1 MAEMDAPNSKIW
13 KHPYGRRRRGV
24 TFTDRAGL
32 NALAEE
38 IVSVNCL
45 NCMGESLY
53 PFSNQDFIFSSNI
66 TTLSDK
72 AKEKMIFF

>member
-24 TFTDRAGL
+24 TFTDRARL

-45 NCMGESLY
+45 NC
-53 PFSNQDFIFSSNI
+53 IFE
-66 TTLSDK
+66 TLVPECSTGFHFQQQYYD
-72 AKEKMIFF
+72 IIR

>member
-38 IVSVNCL
+38 IVSVNCP

-53 PFSNQDFIFSSNI
+53 PI
-66 TTLSDK
+66 L
-72 AKEKMIFF
+72 

>member
-38 IVSVNCL
+38 IVSVNCP
-45 NCMGESLY
+45 NCMGESSY
-53 PFSNQDFIFSSNI
+53 PI
-66 TTLSDK
+66 L
-72 AKEKMIFF
+72 